1 VTEADDREAINEP
14 ANPLGMEGIEFIEYA
29 TARPQALGQVLETL
43 GFHPIARHRSRE
55 VLLYRQGG
63 INVIVN
69 AHGGGA
75 GQGGTLDDKPVI
87 AAVALRVRD
96 AAAAYGRALERGAWA
111 VPIRVE
117 VMELNI
123 PAVHGPGGSRIYFV
137 DRHREFSIYDV
148 DFVPIPGVDPHPP
161 ALAGLHFFGIVQYIG
176 NGRTEDWTDFYGEL
190 FGFQAL
196 LVGCRLRHPA
206 QGPHP
211 AQPVPGGLGLLPAA
225 DRARTGHSGGG
236 RHRML
241 PARGPGNGRCAGH
254 RGRAA
259 HPRRGFCGVGPRAF
273 GRPRRAHAD
282 PPGRRVVR
290 VGPPRSWVIT
300 MNPLQGNIDDFGM
313 DTISLAGP
321 LEAKLQAV
329 RAAGFGQ
336 IMLSARDIVGHPD
349 GLDAAVQAVRA
360 SGLRVTGFQVLRD
373 FEGLSGHLHD
383 YKVDIA
389 KSMLEMCAALGSK
402 ILLVCSSTSVHA
414 TQDLDAIAK
423 DLRKLAMLAIP
434 LGIKVAY
441 EGLSWGRTINEFT
454 TAWEVVSRADV
465 PNLGLG
471 LDSFHLFATQ
481 TPLDDLELLDPEKI
495 FLVQLA
501 DFMWQEIR
509 SVEERITTA
518 RHFRV
523 FPGEGV
529 HSEALAEL
537 VRRLHALG
545 YRGDY
550 SFEVFNDDYQQIPLP
565 VVAQRARRS
574 ALWLGEDVQR
584 RSVPLPN
591 QMRLRAA
598 SGR

>member
-1 VTEADDREAINEP
+1 MMRT
-14 ANPLGMEGIEFIEYA
+14 
-29 TARPQALGQVLETL
+29 
-43 GFHPIARHRSRE
+43 
-55 VLLYRQGG
+55 RQG
-63 INVIVN
+63 NV
-69 AHGGGA
+69 
-75 GQGGTLDDKPVI
+75 
-87 AAVALRVRD
+87 
-96 AAAAYGRALERGAWA
+96 
-111 VPIRVE
+111 
-117 VMELNI
+117 
-123 PAVHGPGGSRIYFV
+123 
-137 DRHREFSIYDV
+137 
-148 DFVPIPGVDPHPP
+148 
-161 ALAGLHFFGIVQYIG
+161 
-176 NGRTEDWTDFYGEL
+176 
-190 FGFQAL
+190 
-196 LVGCRLRHPA
+196 
-206 QGPHP
+206 
-211 AQPVPGGLGLLPAA
+211 
-225 DRARTGHSGGG
+225 
-236 RHRML
+236 
-241 PARGPGNGRCAGH
+241 
-254 RGRAA
+254 
-259 HPRRGFCGVGPRAF
+259 
-273 GRPRRAHAD
+273 
-282 PPGRRVVR
+282 
-290 VGPPRSWVIT
+290 
-300 MNPLQGNIDDFGM
+300 DDFGM

-329 RAAGFGQ
+329 RDAGFGQ
-336 IMLSARDIVGHPD
+336 IMLAARDIVGHPD

-373 FEGLSGHLHD
+373 FEGLSGHLHG

-414 TQDLDAIAK
+414 SQDPDVLAK

-434 LGIKVAY
+434 LGIQVAY
-441 EGLSWGRTINEFT
+441 EGLSWGRTVNEFT
-454 TAWEVVSRADV
+454 TAWDVVSRADM

-529 HSEALAEL
+529 HSEALADL

-565 VVAQRARRS
+565 VVAERARRS
-574 ALWLGEDVQR
+574 ALWLGEDVLR

-591 QMRLRAA
+591 QMRLRRL
-598 SGR
+598 SSR